1 MTWVVASGLSGL
13 EERLLGEMEQCSG
26 LESLQQPLRKRS
38 LQTHTRLTQA
48 EQGLGVQHRDQQAP
62 TLTPR
67 AAR

>member
-26 LESLQQPLRKRS
+26 LESLQQ
-38 LQTHTRLTQA
+38 THTRLTQA
-48 EQGLGVQHRDQQAP
+48 EQGLDVQHRDQQAP